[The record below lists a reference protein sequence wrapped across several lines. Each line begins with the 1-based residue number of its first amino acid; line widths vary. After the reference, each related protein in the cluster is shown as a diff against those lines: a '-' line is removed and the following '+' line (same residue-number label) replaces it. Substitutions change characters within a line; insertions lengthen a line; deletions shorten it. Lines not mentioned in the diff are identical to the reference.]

1 MRWDAHTHD
10 TGGRVC
16 IMSALPDDGRAL
28 VSTVASPSSTAGG
41 PGVAAPTA
49 PVQRPATAA
58 PGAPAAGFGRRTFA
72 ALRHR
77 DFALLWAGLTL
88 ASSGQWL
95 QQITLSWLIFD
106 MTGSA
111 LQLGTIN
118 GLRMLPFLFT
128 SLIGGVLADR
138 VDRRRLMLGTQFYLV
153 AITLAMALLLLGGR
167 ATVWQLYVF
176 TFLSGIGWS
185 FTMPVRHALVPV
197 LVPRRDLMNAIALT
211 SVTFNIARVIGPVIG
226 GLLLATIGGG
236 GNFLV
241 QVGMY
246 VVVVGLVAA
255 MRIPATPAPQA
266 ESAAERGPSMWA
278 SLMEGLRYI
287 RGSRLVITLLLM
299 SLVAMLL
306 AMPYQ
311 SLLPIFVGDIYHLGS
326 GGLGL
331 LMACSGVGS
340 IVAVLALASAG
351 DFPRKGQVQLLAYAG
366 AGVSLALFSQMTWVP
381 AAIVFL
387 MVVGGCQMLGMT
399 LNQTM
404 IQTAITDDMRGR
416 VSSVHLLDAGL
427 MPLGS
432 LAAGSLA
439 EVIGAPATVTA
450 MGVALAAAATLAMAR
465 LKSLRDF

>member
-1 MRWDAHTHD
+1 M
-10 TGGRVC
+10 
-16 IMSALPDDGRAL
+16 
-28 VSTVASPSSTAGG
+28 
-41 PGVAAPTA
+41 AAPAA
-49 PVQRPATAA
+49 PGQRPAAL
-58 PGAPAAGFGRRTFA
+58 AAGFGRRTFA

-77 DFALLWAGLTL
+77 DFALLWGGLTL

-128 SLIGGVLADR
+128 SLLGGVLADR
-138 VDRRRLMLGTQFYLV
+138 LDRRRLMLGTQLYLV
-153 AITLAMALLLLGGR
+153 AITLVMALLLLAGR

-185 FTMPVRHALVPV
+185 FTMPVRQALVPV
-197 LVPRRDLMNAIALT
+197 LVPRADLMNAIALT
-211 SVTFNIARVIGPVIG
+211 SMTFNIARVIGPIAG
-226 GLLLATIGGG
+226 GLLLATLGGG

-246 VVVVGLVAA
+246 VAVVGLVAA
-255 MRIPATPAPQA
+255 MRVPARPVPEAQA
-266 ESAAERGPSMWA
+266 AGRRGASMWA

-287 RGSRLVITLLLM
+287 RSSRLVVTLLLL

-311 SLLPIFVGDIYHLGS
+311 SLLPIFAGDIYGLGS

-331 LMACSGVGS
+331 LMACSGLGS
-340 IVAVLALASAG
+340 IVGVLLLANAG
-351 DFPRKGQVQLLAYAG
+351 DFPRKGRAQLMALAG
-366 AGVSLALFSQMTWVP
+366 TGVALVLFSQVTWVP
-381 AAIVFL
+381 LAILSL
-387 MVVGGCQMLGMT
+387 MIVGGCQMVGMT

-404 IQTAITDDMRGR
+404 IQAAITDEMRGR

-427 MPLGS
+427 IPLGS
-432 LAAGSLA
+432 LAAGGLA
-439 EVIGAPATVTA
+439 EVVGAPATVA
-450 MGVALAAAATLAMAR
+450 VMGLALAAIAGLAMAR
-465 LKSLRDF
+465 LTTLRDV